1 VFLSG
6 LLIMVVM
13 MATAFLGYV
22 LPWGQQ
28 SMWGAVVITNFFTSI
43 PYIGETLTLWIWGG
57 YAVGGPT
64 LMRFYTLHF
73 MLPFLISG
81 LIIMHMGVLHHEGS
95 SNPLNSFINQS
106 KVPFSP
112 YFTKKDAL
120 VFFYVWCLLCGFVIY
135 YPLCFGE
142 ADNFTQASELV
153 TPEHIMPEWYF
164 LFAYTILRSV
174 PNKAAGLVG
183 LVLSIAILSILP
195 MIRTI
200 ETESSS
206 FWPLSRII
214 FWALVVNVACLTWLG
229 TCEVE
234 SPYVELARGCT
245 IYYFLHFIV
254 LLPLIRFIEYKIGPV
269 VWVHHSERGKG
280 EIPYLV
286 GWGMVKNP
294 GSK

>member
-112 YFTKKDAL
+112 YFTKKR
-120 VFFYVWCLLCGFVIY
+120 C
-135 YPLCFGE
+135 
-142 ADNFTQASELV
+142 
-153 TPEHIMPEWYF
+153 
-164 LFAYTILRSV
+164 
-174 PNKAAGLVG
+174 
-183 LVLSIAILSILP
+183 LSILLC
-195 MIRTI
+195 MMSTMWFCNI
-200 ETESSS
+200 
-206 FWPLSRII
+206 LSTML
-214 FWALVVNVACLTWLG
+214 W
-229 TCEVE
+229 
-234 SPYVELARGCT
+234 RG
-245 IYYFLHFIV
+245 
-254 LLPLIRFIEYKIGPV
+254 R
-269 VWVHHSERGKG
+269 
-280 EIPYLV
+280 
-286 GWGMVKNP
+286 
-294 GSK
+294 